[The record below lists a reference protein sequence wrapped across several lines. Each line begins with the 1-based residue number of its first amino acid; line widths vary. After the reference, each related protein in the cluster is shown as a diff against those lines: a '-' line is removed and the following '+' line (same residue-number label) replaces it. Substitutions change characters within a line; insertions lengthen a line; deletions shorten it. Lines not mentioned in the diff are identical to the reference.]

1 MAAPSATPRTACG
14 EGRSEAAV
22 RARWESSLQLERESR
37 IETGA
42 AHGTAEVSEKKKK
55 SCKKQTRAGF
65 LFAARG
71 TWGKLS
77 IPLNPRPALAA
88 GQEPCQQPGRLAA
101 MGYESKLVAEELYP
115 RPAPIASAPSP
126 ASRRGPGQ
134 IPAALRL
141 LSGHC
146 QFPRGTQRNGWHA
159 ASSAQGAGSFT
170 SASPRRR

>member
-1 MAAPSATPRTACG
+1 M
-14 EGRSEAAV
+14 EN
-22 RARWESSLQLERESR
+22 WERGWGPWPPPLHHLSRPAGAGKRNR

-42 AHGTAEVSEKKKK
+42 ACSTAEVSNKKKNNK

-71 TWGKLS
+71 ARGKLS
-77 IPLNPRPALAA
+77 IPLNPQAALAA
-88 GQEPCQQPGRLAA
+88 GQEPCQQAGKLAA
-101 MGYESKLVAEELYP
+101 MGYESKLVAEGADP
-115 RPAPIASAPSP
+115 QAAPIASAPSP

-146 QFPRGTQRNGWHA
+146 QFPKGTQRNGWHA
-159 ASSAQGAGSFT
+159 ASPAQGAGSST
-170 SASPRRR
+170 SASPQCR